1 MEIEILYRP
10 AFALAV
16 VNLSSNEIIRA
27 EAGAMVS
34 MSQNIA
40 IETKARGGIL
50 KSLTRAALGGESFF
64 INTYTATGEG
74 GQITLAPTLPGD
86 IIETTLNDST
96 LMVQSGSYLASGEG
110 IEIDTKW
117 GGAKTFFG
125 GEGLFMLKVSGRGE
139 LIMSSYGAIH
149 TVKLEKDQKYIVDT
163 GHIVAFDA
171 KIEFK
176 VKSVGGL
183 KSTLL
188 SGEGLVVEL
197 TGPGTIILQ
206 TRSEGEFLSWL
217 IPKIPQKS
225 K

>member
-1 MEIEILYRP
+1 MKIDILYRP

-16 VNLSSNEIIRA
+16 VNLNPNEVIRA
-27 EAGAMVS
+27 ESGAMVS
-34 MSQNIA
+34 MTPNIKM
-40 IETKARGGIL
+40 ETKARGGIL
-50 KSLTRAALGGESFF
+50 KSLKRAALGGESFF
-64 INTYTATGEG
+64 INTYTATGGG

-86 IIETTLNDST
+86 IIATKLNNRT

-125 GEGLFMLKVSGRGE
+125 GEGLFMLKVSGSGD

-149 TVKLEKDQKYIVDT
+149 NVKLEKDQKYIVDT
-163 GHIVAFDA
+163 GHLVAFDA
-171 KIEFK
+171 DIEFK

-197 TGPGTIILQ
+197 TGPGIVALQ

-225 K
+225 G